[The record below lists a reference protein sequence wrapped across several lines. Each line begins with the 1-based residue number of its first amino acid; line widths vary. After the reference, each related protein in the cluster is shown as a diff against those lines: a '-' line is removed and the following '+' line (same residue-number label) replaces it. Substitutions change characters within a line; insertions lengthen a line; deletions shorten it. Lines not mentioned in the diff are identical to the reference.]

1 MARAAA
7 GASPVFGDADE
18 AVSDDTG
25 GGGGVGGGIEERRF
39 SIEAGPSK
47 STGTGVY
54 AVKADGDDPAQIA
67 EKITQNAILLMKAC

>member
-1 MARAAA
+1 MVRAAA

-25 GGGGVGGGIEERRF
+25 GGGGVDGGIEERRF
-39 SIEAGPSK
+39 SIEAVPSK
-47 STGTGVY
+47 SIGTGVY

-67 EKITQNAILLMKAC
+67 EKITQNAISLMKAC